1 MSESIRKMVG
11 LILSII
17 SIFLILAGL
26 YAGVFIEKYS
36 ILLIFIGVILLT
48 TGIVFFKIMCDN

>member
-1 MSESIRKMVG
+1 MSKSIRKMVG

-17 SIFLILAGL
+17 SIFFILAGL
-26 YAGVFIEKYS
+26 YAGVFIEKYGM
-36 ILLIFIGVILLT
+36 LLIFIGVILLT